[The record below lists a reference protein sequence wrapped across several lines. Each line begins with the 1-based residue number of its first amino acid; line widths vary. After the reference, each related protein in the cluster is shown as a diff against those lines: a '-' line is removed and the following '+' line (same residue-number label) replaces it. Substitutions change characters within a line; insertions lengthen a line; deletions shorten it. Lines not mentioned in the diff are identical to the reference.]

1 MKGIRS
7 SRWFKGEFMGQ
18 KVLLVEDN
26 MIISR
31 SLETKLKEEMFE
43 VKPVF
48 NGEDAIKQFDMMPY
62 DVVLLD
68 LMLPIKN
75 GDEVLRHIR
84 SKGDIPVIIISTKDS
99 DVEKT
104 INLGLGADDYLSKPF
119 SMLELVARVK
129 AVLRR
134 SQKSVEKTLKQNF
147 KIFDI
152 EINLNNYVVT
162 KKGEVVDLT
171 LKEFEILKLLLTHPD
186 QTFSKQ
192 LMYRTI
198 WGEEYYFNDNVINV
212 HIRRLREKIEDSPS
226 EPKIV
231 VTMWGFGYKLGT
243 EK

>member
-1 MKGIRS
+1 
-7 SRWFKGEFMGQ
+7 MGQ
-18 KVLLVEDN
+18 KILLVEDN
-26 MIISR
+26 VIISR
-31 SLETKLKEEMFE
+31 SLEKKLKEEMFE

-68 LMLPIKN
+68 LMLPILN
-75 GDEVLRHIR
+75 GEEVLKHIR
-84 SKGDIPVIIISTKDS
+84 SKGDVPVIIISTKDS
-99 DVEKT
+99 DVEKA

-134 SQKSVEKTLKQNF
+134 SQKAAEKALKTNY
-147 KIFDI
+147 KIFDV
-152 EINLNNYVVT
+152 EINLNNYLVT
-162 KKGEVVDLT
+162 KKEKSVDLT
-171 LKEFEILKLLLTHPD
+171 LKEFEILKLLITHPD

-212 HIRRLREKIEDSPS
+212 HIRRLREKIEDDPS
-226 EPKIV
+226 DPKIV
-231 VTMWGFGYKLGT
+231 KTMWGFGYKIGI
-243 EK
+243 E